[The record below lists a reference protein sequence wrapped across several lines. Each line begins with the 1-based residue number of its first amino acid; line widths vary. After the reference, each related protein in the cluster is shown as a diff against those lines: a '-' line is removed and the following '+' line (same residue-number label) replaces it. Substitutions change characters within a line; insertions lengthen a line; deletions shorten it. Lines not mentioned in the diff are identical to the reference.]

1 MLRKVT
7 IIVPVYNV
15 EKFIGKCID
24 SLLAQ
29 TYINLEIIL
38 VDDGSTDKS
47 GVICDD
53 YHHRDTRIRV
63 IHKQN
68 GGLSSARNV
77 GIKAATGD
85 YLSFVD
91 SDDYVSCDMIQKLV
105 YNMELNDVDISCC
118 NFSYVYEQRNTSKV
132 HEIAIDEDEV
142 YSSQE
147 ACNFLLLEDYYLCF
161 AWNKLYKKYL
171 FKDISYPVGKINED
185 IITTYRIFQKAQ
197 RVSFVTDA
205 LYFYRMR
212 SDSITHK
219 KITKRNYD
227 LLEWIS
233 IIKKENPDNM
243 YILFG
248 CMLYYLYFI
257 DEMMY
262 SGIFDKSVYQEY
274 IRLFDQSY
282 KNLHGYRIKPFRSCQ
297 LILLRHAKT
306 IYKFLYVYY
315 RKLYAMVF

>member
-1 MLRKVT
+1 MLKKVT

-15 EKFIGKCID
+15 EKFIGQCIE

-29 TYINLEIIL
+29 TYTNLEIIL

-47 GVICDD
+47 GGLCDD
-53 YHHRDTRIRV
+53 YHHRDARIRV

-68 GGLSSARNV
+68 GGLSSARNA
-77 GIKAATGD
+77 GIKAATGH

-91 SDDYVSCDMIQKLV
+91 SDDYVSCNMIQKLV
-105 YNMELNDVDISCC
+105 YSMELNDVDISCC
-118 NFSYVYEQRNTSKV
+118 NFSYVYEQGNKSKT
-132 HEIAIDEDEV
+132 HEIAIDADEV
-142 YSSQE
+142 YSSKD

-161 AWNKLYKKYL
+161 ACNKLYKKYL
-171 FKDISYPVGKINED
+171 FKDIAYPVGKINED
-185 IITTYRIFQKAQ
+185 VITTYRVFQKAKK
-197 RVSFVTDA
+197 VSFVTGA

-219 KITKRNYD
+219 KFTKRNYD
-227 LLEWIS
+227 LLEWIN
-233 IIKKENPDNM
+233 IIKSENPDNR

-257 DEMMY
+257 DEMIY
-262 SGIFDKSVYQEY
+262 SEIFDKLVYQEY
-274 IRLFDQSY
+274 ARLFDQSY
-282 KNLHGYRIKPFRSCQ
+282 GKLSGYSLKTFRSCQ

-306 IYKFLYVYY
+306 VYNLLYVIY
-315 RKLYAMVF
+315 RKLQAIVF

>member
-91 SDDYVSCDMIQKLV
+91 SDDYVS
-105 YNMELNDVDISCC
+105 
-118 NFSYVYEQRNTSKV
+118 
-132 HEIAIDEDEV
+132 
-142 YSSQE
+142 
-147 ACNFLLLEDYYLCF
+147 
-161 AWNKLYKKYL
+161 
-171 FKDISYPVGKINED
+171 
-185 IITTYRIFQKAQ
+185 
-197 RVSFVTDA
+197 
-205 LYFYRMR
+205 
-212 SDSITHK
+212 
-219 KITKRNYD
+219 
-227 LLEWIS
+227 
-233 IIKKENPDNM
+233 
-243 YILFG
+243 
-248 CMLYYLYFI
+248 
-257 DEMMY
+257 
-262 SGIFDKSVYQEY
+262 
-274 IRLFDQSY
+274 
-282 KNLHGYRIKPFRSCQ
+282 
-297 LILLRHAKT
+297 
-306 IYKFLYVYY
+306 
-315 RKLYAMVF
+315 